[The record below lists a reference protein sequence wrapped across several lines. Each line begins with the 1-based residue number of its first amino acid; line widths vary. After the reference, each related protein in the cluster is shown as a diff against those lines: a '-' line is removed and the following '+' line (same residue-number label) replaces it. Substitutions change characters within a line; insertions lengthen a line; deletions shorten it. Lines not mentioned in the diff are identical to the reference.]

1 MNNNFRINQKKNNRF
16 YLAVALLV
24 MLAVAFT
31 CLASCGEETNESS
44 VAASSEAESSVN
56 SEANESVNNVS
67 DENSETSENTSP
79 DDTYD
84 VSDNSTSGD
93 ESEEISDV
101 SEESEIDTEDES
113 SEHSDTSEPEPEIL
127 GSGTAD
133 DPYLV
138 IPDPENMTAETFETA
153 ANSSEYYAIYRV
165 GGMYLTIEDED
176 AYVICDGVKYE
187 AKKGKVSFLVPSAMA
202 TEAIIF
208 EIGNNASESK
218 IFSLSFANIE
228 GSHQNPEKVNTLE
241 DEHSVSLEAED
252 STGYYY
258 RYVAEKEGIIK
269 FAVTADVDSVMLVT
283 NNRNSAQRTTEADG
297 SVGDDGTMY
306 VEIEVQAG
314 DEIIINVG
322 AKPNKRGK
330 YPAANISWT
339 AEYL

>member
-1 MNNNFRINQKKNNRF
+1 MVT
-16 YLAVALLV
+16 LAVSLTALV
-24 MLAVAFT
+24 
-31 CLASCGEETNESS
+31 SCGGEVNESS
-44 VAASSEAESSVN
+44 VAAVSSEAEISVN
-56 SEANESVNNVS
+56 SEANESINSASTENN
-67 DENSETSENTSP
+67 DTS
-79 DDTYD
+79 DDTSSNDTYG
-84 VSDNSTSGD
+84 VGDNSISGD
-93 ESEEISDV
+93 ESVV
-101 SEESEIDTEDES
+101 SEGSEIDTEDES
-113 SEHSDTSEPEPEIL
+113 SEHSDASEPEPEIL

-138 IPDPENMTAETFETA
+138 IPNPENMTAETFETA

-176 AYVICDGVKYE
+176 AYVICDGVKYK

-202 TEAIIF
+202 TEAILF

-218 IFSLSFANIE
+218 IFKLHFANVE
-228 GSHQNPEKVNTLE
+228 GSHQNPEKVSVLE
-241 DEHSVSLEAED
+241 DEHSVSIAAEN
-252 STGYYY
+252 STGYYF
-258 RYVAEKEGIIK
+258 RYIAEKDGTIK
-269 FAVTADVDSVMLVT
+269 FSVNSDVDSVMLVT
-283 NNRNSAQRTTEADG
+283 NNRNSAQRTTEDDG